1 VIKVWVPKYDEFE
14 KLRDG
19 WLDEWNKV
27 YGYRQ

>member
-1 VIKVWVPKYDEFE
+1 VPKGDEFE
-14 KLRDG
+14 KLREP